1 MALAT
6 YVRARSALLGV
17 AVIVAA
23 VAFAGGPVV
32 AAKTTLTVY
41 TAVEA
46 DDLKKYA
53 ARFNEDHPDLE
64 IKWVRD
70 STGVITAKLLAEK
83 ANPQADVIWGLAA
96 TSLLVLKPEG
106 MLVPYAPKGLERLD
120 TQFRDK
126 DNPPA
131 WVGMDAWVAAL
142 CFNTVEAQKK
152 NLPKPASW
160 KDLIKP
166 VYKGTIVMPNPASS
180 GTGFLDVT
188 SWIQLFG
195 EAEGWKYMDA
205 LHQNIGV
212 YTHSGSKPCT
222 MAGAG
227 EYPIG
232 ISFEFRAARQKNQ
245 GAPIDIVIPS
255 EGSGDAEGRAYLRI
269 ERLTKQFGA
278 FTALA
283 DISLEI
289 HEGEFVCFLGPSG
302 CGKTT
307 LLRAIAGLEIQ
318 TSGRIEQAGRDIS
331 ALPPS
336 KRDFGIVFQSYAL
349 FPNLTAAANVAYGL
363 ENTRAPKVQVAA
375 RVREL
380 LDMIGMGEQGGK
392 YPAQLSGGQ
401 QQRVALA

>member
-53 ARFNEDHPDLE
+53 ARFNEDHPDIE

-70 STGVITAKLLAEK
+70 STGVVTAKLLAEK

-106 MLVPYAPKGLERLD
+106 LLLPYAPKGVDKLD
-120 TQFRDK
+120 AQFRDK

-131 WVGMDAWVAAL
+131 WVGMDAWVAAI

-152 NLPKPASW
+152 GLPKPSSW
-160 KDLIKP
+160 KDLTKP
-166 VYKGTIVMPNPASS
+166 VYKGSVVMPNPASS

-188 SWIQLFG
+188 SWLQLFG

-232 ISFEFRAARQKNQ
+232 ISFEFRAARQKKQ
-245 GAPIDIVIPS
+245 GAPIDIVFPS
-255 EGSGDAEGRAYLRI
+255 EGSGWDMEATAIVKGTKNLEAARTLVDWSVTEKAMKLYNEGYAVVAI
-269 ERLTKQFGA
+269 TKMSQP
-278 FTALA
+278 
-283 DISLEI
+283 I
-289 HEGEFVCFLGPSG
+289 EFVPGNMLEHMIKNDFQWAALN
-302 CGKTT
+302 
-307 LLRAIAGLEIQ
+307 RAKILAEW
-318 TSGRIEQAGRDIS
+318 E
-331 ALPPS
+331 
-336 KRDFGIVFQSYAL
+336 KR
-349 FPNLTAAANVAYGL
+349 YGAKS
-363 ENTRAPKVQVAA
+363 EPK
-375 RVREL
+375 
-380 LDMIGMGEQGGK
+380 K
-392 YPAQLSGGQ
+392 
-401 QQRVALA
+401 

>member
-1 MALAT
+1 MPHGIRVKLRSVLLGAVAMVAVVGLAAGAALAK
-6 YVRARSALLGV
+6 A
-17 AVIVAA
+17 
-23 VAFAGGPVV
+23 
-32 AAKTTLTVY
+32 TLTVY

-53 ARFNEDHPDLE
+53 ARFNEDHPDIE

-106 MLVPYAPKGLERLD
+106 MLVPYAPKGFERLD
-120 TQFRDK
+120 TQFRAK

-160 KDLIKP
+160 KDLTKP

-188 SWIQLFG
+188 SWLQLFG

-232 ISFEFRAARQKNQ
+232 VSFEFRAARQKRQ
-245 GAPIDIVIPS
+245 GAPIDIVFPS
-255 EGSGDAEGRAYLRI
+255 EGSGWEMDVTAIVKGA
-269 ERLTKQFGA
+269 KQ
-278 FTALA
+278 
-283 DISLEI
+283 LE
-289 HEGEFVCFLGPSG
+289 
-302 CGKTT
+302 
-307 LLRAIAGLEIQ
+307 
-318 TSGRIEQAGRDIS
+318 
-331 ALPPS
+331 
-336 KRDFGIVFQSYAL
+336 
-349 FPNLTAAANVAYGL
+349 AAN
-363 ENTRAPKVQVAA
+363 
-375 RVREL
+375 
-380 LDMIGMGEQGGK
+380 
-392 YPAQLSGGQ
+392 
-401 QQRVALA
+401 